1 MSGQALRHRSA
12 DKPTNG
18 VTEDSTQK
26 MNNPY
31 ASHAP
36 LLEVSN
42 LELEYTTLA
51 GPVHAVRGVSF
62 SVSAGERL
70 GVVGESGSGK
80 SSLALALM
88 RLVEPPGRITG
99 GTVSLGGRDMGKLG
113 DRALDRIRGREMS
126 LIFQDALSALDPVKR
141 IGDQLIES
149 LRTHRPG
156 LSRRAARDKAIELLK
171 DVEISEASERISQ
184 YPHEF
189 SGGMRQRVMIALA
202 LANEPSLVIA
212 DEPTTALDVTTQAQ
226 ILALLDRL
234 VSERDISVILI
245 THNFAV
251 VAEFCD
257 TVDVMYA
264 GRIVERGTTASLFEW
279 ARHPY
284 TRALLKCIPRPGQ
297 DPNEVLPI
305 VPGSPANLIDLPQ
318 ACSFAPRC
326 PYAEA
331 ICEERHPPQIETQTS
346 IAECHFAEE
355 MERL

>member
-1 MSGQALRHRSA
+1 VN
-12 DKPTNG
+12 DKTLQRAPGATSDPWDLEASSNG
-18 VTEDSTQK
+18 RISDS
-26 MNNPY
+26 
-31 ASHAP
+31 P
-36 LLEVSN
+36 LLEVHD
-42 LELEYTTLA
+42 LELEYATPA

-62 SVSAGERL
+62 TVFAGERL

-88 RLVEPPGRITG
+88 RLVDAPGRITG
-99 GTVSLGGRDMGKLG
+99 GTVSLRGRDMAGLG
-113 DRALDRIRGREMS
+113 DRQLDKVRGGEIS
-126 LIFQDALSALDPVKR
+126 LIFQDALAALDPVKR
-141 IGDQLIES
+141 IGDQIIES
-149 LRTHRPG
+149 LRTHQPE
-156 LSRRAARDKAIELLK
+156 LSRRAARKAAIDLLK
-171 DVEISEASERISQ
+171 DVEISQASERIHQ

-234 VSERDISVILI
+234 VSEREISVILI

-284 TRALLKCIPRPGQ
+284 TRALLKCIPRSGQ
-297 DPNEVLPI
+297 DPDQALPT
-305 VPGSPANLIDLPQ
+305 VPGSPANLIDLPP
-318 ACSFAPRC
+318 ACAFAPRC
-326 PYAEA
+326 PYVQP
-331 ICEERHPPQIETQTS
+331 ICTEEFPPQIETEAG
-346 IAECHFAEE
+346 IAECHFADQ
-355 MERL
+355 MEPL